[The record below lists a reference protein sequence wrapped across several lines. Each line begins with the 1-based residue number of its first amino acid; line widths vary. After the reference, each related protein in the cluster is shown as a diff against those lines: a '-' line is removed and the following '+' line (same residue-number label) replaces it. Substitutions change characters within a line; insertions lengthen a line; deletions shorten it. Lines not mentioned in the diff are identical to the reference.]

1 MARKPSPARTDAPP
15 MPNSRPSWRPAVPPP
30 PVSGAAVGNCVTVA
44 VVVTVAR
51 GVDEA
56 RIERVCVADGEEEA
70 AGELGAR
77 VAEAEAE
84 TETDAETEALAVV
97 TRPEAGV
104 LAPVL
109 PAALLLVAG
118 CVVVDPPPAT
128 DGVRDAECAAE
139 PDDVSGVGTKVD
151 GTEEPPPM
159 QAETVTVSRTAP
171 AARRPAASHA
181 SRVAAGVLSRIFM
194 DPPRTRVRYTR

>member
-15 MPNSRPSWRPAVPPP
+15 TPNSRPSWRPAVPPP

-51 GVDEA
+51 GVDAA
-56 RIERVCVADGEEEA
+56 RLERVGVAVGEDA

-77 VAEAEAE
+77 VAEAETE
-84 TETDAETEALAVV
+84 TEAETEALAVV
-97 TRPEAGV
+97 TRPEAAA
-104 LAPVL
+104 LAAVL
-109 PAALLLVAG
+109 PAARLLVAG
-118 CVVVDPPPAT
+118 CVVVDPPPAG
-128 DGVRDAECAAE
+128 DGVRAPECVAE

-151 GTEEPPPM
+151 GTEEPVPM

-171 AARRPAASHA
+171 AARRPAASQA
-181 SRVAAGVLSRIFM
+181 PRVAAGVLSRIFM

>member
-44 VVVTVAR
+44 VAVAVTVAC

-56 RIERVCVADGEEEA
+56 RIERVGVAAGVEP
-70 AGELGAR
+70 AGELGTR
-77 VAEAEAE
+77 VAEAE
-84 TETDAETEALAVV
+84 TETETETEAETEALAVV
-97 TRPEAGV
+97 TRPGAGV
-104 LAPVL
+104 LAAV
-109 PAALLLVAG
+109 LLVAG
-118 CVVVDPPPAT
+118 CALVDRPSPGE
-128 DGVRDAECAAE
+128 GVR
-139 PDDVSGVGTKVD
+139 VSGCVAAPEDVTGVGVKVD
-151 GTEEPPPM
+151 GTEDPLAV
-159 QAETVTVSRTAP
+159 QAETAIASRTAP
-171 AARRPAASHA
+171 AARRPAASCA